1 MAFLRRG
8 QRLFGES
15 LFHELS
21 AKRNNLNAEAK
32 TAEELLLSDQ
42 SRLEKE
48 SSSDDATIT
57 LDALLSEQ
65 QDLQKRWNEKKK
77 SLDDRRVLWGTQQ
90 QTRTQIHD
98 VEEEIKDKRQSNLPW
113 ELLCSFIGDK
123 TGNKF
128 NTFAQELTLKHLLNF
143 ANRRLQ
149 KLHSRYVLSM
159 PFNDE
164 FDDLVVIDTHMGNE
178 RRSVKT
184 LSGGET
190 FIISLSLALGLSDLA
205 SRDINIESLFIDEGF
220 GTLDPE
226 VLEETIGVLEQLQAE
241 SSKTVGIISHVDSMK
256 DRIYTQIKL
265 EKQQNGFSTIKIYPE
280 TTPDT
285 TL

>member
-1 MAFLRRG
+1 MGFCGIPEARSKIIA
-8 QRLFGES
+8 EN

-21 AKRNNLNAEAK
+21 TKRNTLQAAVK
-32 TAEELLLSDQ
+32 TSEELLLSDQ
-42 SRLEKE
+42 HRLKKE
-48 SSSDDATIT
+48 TSTDDQSVT
-57 LDALLSEQ
+57 LQSLLTEQ
-65 QDLQKRWNEKKK
+65 QALTVRWNAKKK
-77 SLDDRRVLWGTQQ
+77 LLDEQRVNWRRQE
-90 QTRTQIHD
+90 QTREQIREIEED
-98 VEEEIKDKRQSNLPW
+98 VKDTRQANLPW
-113 ELLCSFIGDK
+113 ELLCRFIGDK
-123 TGNKF
+123 TGNTF

-149 KLHSRYVLSM
+149 KLHSRYILSM
-159 PFNDE
+159 PLSDE
-164 FDDLVVIDTHMGNE
+164 FDDLVVIDTNMGNE

-280 TTPDT
+280 
-285 TL
+285 